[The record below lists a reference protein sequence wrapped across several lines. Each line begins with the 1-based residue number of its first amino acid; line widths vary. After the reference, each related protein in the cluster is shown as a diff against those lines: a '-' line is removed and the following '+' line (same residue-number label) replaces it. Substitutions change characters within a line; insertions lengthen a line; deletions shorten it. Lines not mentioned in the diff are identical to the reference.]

1 MEWMN
6 MDKVKAGQKINIAA
20 STWNSFID
28 GANYAKNMQ
37 GSGVS
42 AVASKGMFKTGIVLV
57 KNDAGKLLKEFTPVA
72 LTDLIITPEKNEKEF
87 KTHVP
92 VLKAEEFDADN
103 KETATI
109 AILQEPV
116 DDGKLGRAMLL
127 GTTPA
132 KVNIQDKEHLCATP
146 NDSGKLESDDKGDC
160 RIIWKADDSGE
171 QWTLLL
177 LGGGGKA
184 AWEYDGPF
192 AVEWD
197 SEIEKI
203 KVKAGY
209 LSRNGEW
216 LKVEESELAPS
227 EGYICVCSKIDD
239 EGNWSEPEVKIAT
252 PAKDTYPIGY
262 CKMNDGKATISCYGV
277 PVVILI
283 VTDVCDSDV

>member
-1 MEWMN
+1 MN
-6 MDKVKAGQKINIAA
+6 KVKTGQKVNIAA

-28 GANYAKNMQ
+28 AANHTKNLQ
-37 GSGVS
+37 SGGIS
-42 AVASKGMFKTGIVLV
+42 AVTSKGMFKTGIMLV
-57 KNDAGKLLKEFTPVA
+57 QNAAGNLLKEFTPVA

-87 KTHVP
+87 KTHVA

-109 AILQEPV
+109 AILQEPI
-116 DDGKLGRAMLL
+116 DDGKLGRAMVL

-146 NDSGKLESDDKGDC
+146 TDDGKLESNDKGDC
-160 RIIWKADDSGE
+160 RIVWKADDTGE

-192 AVEWD
+192 AIEWD
-197 SEIEKI
+197 SETEQI

-216 LKVEESELAPS
+216 LEVSETELAPS
-227 EGYICVCSKIDD
+227 EGYICVCSQIDD
-239 EGNWSEPEVKIAT
+239 EGNWSEPEVEIST
-252 PAKDTYPIGY
+252 PGKEAYPIGY
-262 CKMNDGKATISCYGV
+262 CEMKDGKAKLSCYGV

-283 VTDVCDSDV
+283 VSEVCEADT